1 MSQQPWG
8 RYCCYLQFTG
18 WENCAGEG
26 LGNSTQ
32 SIPIGKWTLKI
43 SDFPDVWVFSF
54 CLKRPADGWTW
65 MGLHPAQC
73 RPAAV
78 VWLLILLTGCSPH
91 CSIISHPLPCADF
104 LLHTWWA
111 ALSYAVYQIYLINM
125 AAPQLWKMVNLRK
138 KWSSDAWRRRGEG
151 GQMKGVGG
159 SAHGGNAIV
168 PLYAYNWDTAS
179 L

>member
-26 LGNSTQ
+26 LGNSPQ
-32 SIPIGKWTLKI
+32 STPIGKGTLKI
-43 SDFPDVWVFSF
+43 SDFPDTWVFSF

-65 MGLHPAQC
+65 MGLHPAQR

-104 LLHTWWA
+104 VTSSTLGEQPWVMLFIKFIW
-111 ALSYAVYQIYLINM
+111 LIWQH
-125 AAPQLWKMVNLRK
+125 PSCG
-138 KWSSDAWRRRGEG
+138 KWSTLERNEVQMPGEG
-151 GQMKGVGG
+151 EGKGDRWKV
-159 SAHGGNAIV
+159 
-168 PLYAYNWDTAS
+168 
-179 L
+179 